1 MFLKQAT
8 RFEMVYAVFFKLK
21 KDSQVK
27 GVLGLLQPEVD
38 INALPA
44 SCQFRRLLMIFA
56 NSLDLDQD
64 QQNLDPNSLTL
75 W

>member
-44 SCQFRRLLMIFA
+44 SCQFCRLLMIFA

-75 W
+75 

>member
-1 MFLKQAT
+1 
-8 RFEMVYAVFFKLK
+8 MVYAVFFKLK

-64 QQNLDPNSLTL
+64 QQNLDLNSLTL